1 MKYYKTIEVI
11 CRVII
16 KDGDNILLC
25 RNKERGNYYL
35 PGGHVEFGDTMVK
48 TVYKELNEELG
59 LNENQILDLTYVD
72 VLENLFGKDEITN
85 HEVVFVFKASLAKD
99 VSVTSIEPHIDF
111 EWKNVNEL
119 ENINFMPV
127 EMIPIISK
135 NN

>member
-1 MKYYKTIEVI
+1 MKYIEVI
-11 CRVII
+11 SRVII
-16 KDGDNILLC
+16 RKDNKILLC

-59 LNENQILDLTYVD
+59 LKEDQILNLKYLE

-85 HEVVFVFKASLAKD
+85 HEIILIFSATLAENAQA
-99 VSVTSIEPHIDF
+99 VSMEPHIDF

-119 ENINFMPV
+119 GDIKFMPS
-127 EMIPIISK
+127 EMIPFINTIV
-135 NN
+135 N